1 MKKLLLSLI
10 SVLLVEGCSVAQK
23 STTIPQIWDMKELQ
37 ASKSMAGKSNYSRS
51 LVKNSSRYLADE
63 PITVTT
69 KSRTFAPNNHY
80 YCSIGPYWWP
90 DEEHPGKYI
99 NRDGRINPESRQYD
113 RDRLIEMTKLCQ
125 ELSKAFYVSGERD
138 LYYAFVRQ
146 LKAWFIDEET
156 YMYPNFEYSQVIPGQ
171 RENRGRS
178 TGMVDA
184 YYFNTLIE
192 SIRLL
197 DAKKQLPKS
206 LSKSLQEWFF
216 QFSDWMAYSDLG
228 VAASKGS
235 SNTGLAYD
243 VTLLNCA
250 LYAGNT
256 AVADTVSKNFYKKR
270 VEAQIKPDGSQ
281 PNELLRTNAYSY
293 SVYNLTHIV
302 DFCLIQQSLGNNFY
316 ADHRERIDAAIN
328 YLIQFIDNE
337 LAFKYQ
343 QIGDIKPSERELMK
357 EVSRLRRIGC
367 DIQVDDKIYKR
378 FNPYVKIENV
388 LQ

>member
-1 MKKLLLSLI
+1 MKERTMKKLLLSLI

-146 LKAWFIDEET
+146 LKACFIDEET
-156 YMYPNFEYSQVIPGQ
+156 YMYPNFEYSQVIPGR

-192 SIRLL
+192 SIRLVNSV
-197 DAKKQLPKS
+197 KKIDTDIMDVLQL
-206 LSKSLQEWFF
+206 WFGEF
-216 QFSDWMAYSDLG
+216 ARWADEG
-228 VAASKGS
+228 VFGDQLRKA
-235 SNTGLAYD
+235 NNNVGLAFD
-243 VTLLNCA
+243 VTIANMYLFS
-250 LYAGNT
+250 GNET
-256 AVADTVSKNFYKKR
+256 RAKEIVDRFAEQRINV
-270 VEAQIKPDGSQ
+270 QILDDGSQ
-281 PNELLRTNAYSY
+281 PAELKRTNSFGYSLF
-293 SVYNLTHIV
+293 NLEHIV
-302 DFCLIQQSLGNNFY
+302 DMCYLARYWYPNYYQEHKEKIDKAFAFLGQYVENPKNYPYQQVSGWDNCKKNYDKQL
-316 ADHRERIDAAIN
+316 ERIQN
-328 YLIQFIDNE
+328 LNNPKPHKQEKTQYNE
-337 LAFKYQ
+337 Y
-343 QIGDIKPSERELMK
+343 RW
-357 EVSRLRRIGC
+357 
-367 DIQVDDKIYKR
+367 
-378 FNPYVKIENV
+378 
-388 LQ
+388 